1 MAIGVPSA
9 VKTFNW
15 LATLWLARGNLRL
28 TTPMLFALGFVSIFV
43 TGGLSGLFLG
53 QPNLDAYFHDTY
65 FVVAHFHIIMG
76 VAALFGIFA
85 GTFYWFP
92 LLFGKMLNETL
103 GKVHFYLTFIL
114 SYATFLPMH
123 FAGFAGN
130 PRRYADFT
138 SFDFLAPIIPLQK
151 GITHAAFALAAV
163 QVIFLFNLVWTL
175 WRGSAAPENPWGTN
189 PDNGEAY

>member
-1 MAIGVPSA
+1 
-9 VKTFNW
+9 
-15 LATLWLARGNLRL
+15 
-28 TTPMLFALGFVSIFV
+28 MLFALGFVSIFV

-53 QPNLDAYFHDTY
+53 QPQLDAYFHDTY

-76 VAALFGIFA
+76 IAALFAIFA

-92 LLFGKMLNETL
+92 LLFGRSLNETL

-138 SFDFLAPIIPLQK
+138 TFEFLTPVLPLQK
-151 GITHAAFALAAV
+151 GITHSAFALAAV
-163 QVIFLFNLVWTL
+163 QLIFLANLVWTL
-175 WRGSAAPENPWGTN
+175 WRGPVAQEDPWHLEAAQVAPGTVAS
-189 PDNGEAY
+189 DNKEAY